1 MSRFFPISILALPL
15 ALSLSSCSNRL
26 APYHDLLVGQ
36 PAAEIPEPKGKE
48 VHITYLG
55 TNGYLVKS
63 KDSTIVI
70 DPYLSR
76 ILMREVVLNA
86 PVASSPSILREVA
99 QLVAFP
105 KSIDGFLVT
114 HGHFDHLFDVPA
126 LQRQF
131 GGVIIGSKT
140 VSLLSEASGVSRR
153 SLRPSGP
160 GKIYRVGKAKVR
172 VLEAAHD
179 RVLGRVPY
187 PGLIDE
193 PLPAPPS
200 RAKDWRIGV
209 PLAFLIEIEGR
220 RIYVESGGVPDLMP
234 PVSDVDVAIVGV
246 AVKDSQKRYADAVR
260 QLNPGIVIASH
271 QDNFFLPLSSGFQFS
286 ALSDFPRIIA
296 THEAEALPGKLVVMD
311 YFHTLTLK

>member
-1 MSRFFPISILALPL
+1 MSRFFAPSLLALGL

-26 APYHDLLVGQ
+26 APYEDLLVGQ
-36 PAAEIPEPKGKE
+36 PAGEIPGPTGNE
-48 VHITYLG
+48 VQITYLG
-55 TNGYLVKS
+55 TNGYVVKS

-76 ILMREVVLNA
+76 IPMREVILNA
-86 PVASSPSILREVA
+86 PVESSPSILREVA
-99 QLVAFP
+99 RLAAIP

-126 LQRQF
+126 MQRQF

-140 VSLLSEASGVSRR
+140 ATLLSEASGVSRR
-153 SLRPSGP
+153 SLLPSSP

-179 RVLGRVPY
+179 RVLGRIPY
-187 PGLIDE
+187 PGLIGE
-193 PLPAPPS
+193 PLPAAPS
-200 RAKDWRIGV
+200 RPKDWRIGV
-209 PLAFLIEIEGR
+209 PLAFLIEIEGQ
-220 RIYVESGGVPDLMP
+220 RIYVESGGIPDLMP
-234 PVSDVDVAIVGV
+234 PVSDVDLAIVGV

-260 QLNPGIVIASH
+260 QLNPEIVIASH
-271 QDNFFLPLSSGFQFS
+271 QDNFFLPLSKGFQFS
-286 ALSDFPRIIA
+286 TLSDFPRVIA
-296 THEAEALPGKLVVMD
+296 THKAEALPGKLVAMD